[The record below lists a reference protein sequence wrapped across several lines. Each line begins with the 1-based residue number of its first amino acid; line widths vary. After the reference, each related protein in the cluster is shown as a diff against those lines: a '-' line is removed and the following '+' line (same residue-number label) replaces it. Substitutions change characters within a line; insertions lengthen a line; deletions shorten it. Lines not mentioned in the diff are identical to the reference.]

1 MRYFV
6 KLALLC
12 KQHKPMMRLLSFLLL
27 LTILIQNVSAGGTN
41 DEPGQTVTQED
52 SLKIL
57 SWNIYMLPWVAV
69 RPGKLERSREIVKQL
84 STSDFD
90 VVVFQEAFLP
100 AARRII
106 REGLLQR
113 YPYMYGPANN
123 NLGSLKA
130 NSGIWVLSNKP
141 LNVLGTIQFEDCSG
155 IDCYARKGAM
165 LLEGEVNGKKF
176 QILGTHLQSE
186 DQAIIREKQM
196 DQIYMQLL
204 APHHQ
209 ENVPQMICGD
219 LNTEDNMKAHYCAML
234 ECLDAENGE
243 MDGVEKCSYDGVNN
257 EIAQSYGAK
266 KKFTLDYILFRANGA
281 KVKTIKRSISVMKK
295 GKKHLSDHYGV
306 VCEMKF

>member
-1 MRYFV
+1 MMKHFSLL
-6 KLALLC
+6 LALLIFM
-12 KQHKPMMRLLSFLLL
+12 QDV
-27 LTILIQNVSAGGTN
+27 TAGGSN
-41 DEPGQTVTQED
+41 PQPSEVTQQED

-69 RPGKLERSREIVKQL
+69 RPGKRDRSHEIVNQL
-84 STSDFD
+84 QSSDFD
-90 VVVFQEAFLP
+90 IIVFQEAFLP
-100 AARRII
+100 ASRRII
-106 REGLLQR
+106 SKGLEKQ
-113 YPYMYGPANN
+113 YPYAYGPANN

-141 LNVLGTIQFEDCSG
+141 LHVLGTVQFNDCAG

-186 DQAIIREKQM
+186 DQSTIREKQM

-204 APHHQ
+204 SPHHK

-219 LNTEDNMKAHYCAML
+219 LNTEDHMKEHYCAML

-243 MDGVEKCSYDGVNN
+243 FDGVEKCSYDGVNN

-281 KVKTIKRSISVMKK
+281 KVKTVKRTISVMKK

-306 VCEMKF
+306 ICEMKF